1 VEHAPLHSKSSKHS
15 HLVTSELNGNNNPRG
30 VFFVESFQFG
40 SFWSL
45 LQKTLISWN
54 SLIRTTPCI
63 SMYLS
68 HETDWAWQS
77 SICVKGPFNQL
88 VEGTCCRKP
97 LYFDHS
103 QWETPVHVPLIQ
115 FSESMLF
122 LRNKA
127 KTISFIYRGYIY
139 ICISYIYLYNPI
151 YYIYSGCLY
160 TMLYIKPIVWMLQ
173 DLPAFFFGQNTA
185 AQFGF
190 WGTGVTGSPRRISA
204 MV

>member
-1 VEHAPLHSKSSKHS
+1 MVIECYRCINIINRTVEHAPLHSKSSKHS
-15 HLVTSELNGNNNPRG
+15 HLVTSELNG
-30 VFFVESFQFG
+30 
-40 SFWSL
+40 
-45 LQKTLISWN
+45 
-54 SLIRTTPCI
+54 RTTPCI

-127 KTISFIYRGYIY
+127 NTISFIYRGYIY
-139 ICISYIYLYNPI
+139 IYTYHIYLYV
-151 YYIYSGCLY
+151 YIYI
-160 TMLYIKPIVWMLQ
+160 YIFWVFIYHVIYQTNSL
-173 DLPAFFFGQNTA
+173 NA
-185 AQFGF
+185 A
-190 WGTGVTGSPRRISA
+190 GSPNVFFLGKIPQRSLARHVEA
-204 MV
+204 PV

>member
-1 VEHAPLHSKSSKHS
+1 MVIECYRCINIINRTVEHAPLHSKSSKHS
-15 HLVTSELNGNNNPRG
+15 HLVTSELNG
-30 VFFVESFQFG
+30 
-40 SFWSL
+40 
-45 LQKTLISWN
+45 
-54 SLIRTTPCI
+54 RTTPCI

-127 KTISFIYRGYIY
+127 NTISFIYRGYIY
-139 ICISYIYLYNPI
+139 IYTYHIYLYV
-151 YYIYSGCLY
+151 YIYIFFGCLY
-160 TMLYIKPIVWMLQ
+160 TMLYIKPIVWTLQ
-173 DLPAFFFGQNTA
+173 DLPMSFFGQNSA
-185 AQFGF
+185 AQFGTAR
-190 WGTGVTGSPRRISA
+190 WSTGVMGSPRRIAVRQLGWWHSQLNGK
-204 MV
+204 

>member
-1 VEHAPLHSKSSKHS
+1 MVIDASISSIEQWNTHRFTAS
-15 HLVTSELNGNNNPRG
+15 LQNTPTSWLPNWTGTTIREEC
-30 VFFVESFQFG
+30 FFVESFQFG

-151 YYIYSGCLY
+151 YYIY
-160 TMLYIKPIVWMLQ
+160 I
-173 DLPAFFFGQNTA
+173 
-185 AQFGF
+185 
-190 WGTGVTGSPRRISA
+190 
-204 MV
+204 